1 MDSAK
6 PSKEI
11 AQEFDRAVSEN
22 LALLTHGI
30 SPASVI
36 AAFADWMVHLAISPG
51 KQNELL
57 LKALHQSTRLGV
69 HVLKNLNSACEPCI
83 QPLVQDK
90 RFRAPEWEQW
100 PYNLLYQSFLLNQQ
114 WWHNAT
120 TDVRGVTHHHEQY
133 VTFAVRQIL
142 DMFSPSNYF
151 LTNPEV
157 LNATMHSG
165 GDNLLRGA
173 QNRLDDG
180 IRLLTNS
187 PIPGTEKFRPG
198 KEVAITPGKVIFQN
212 QLIELIQYAPMT
224 DKVFS
229 SPVLIIPSWILKFYI
244 LDLSPGNSLVR
255 FLVELGHTVFMVSWK
270 NPDSADREL
279 SMDDYLKSGVMA
291 AINTVTEILPER
303 KIQAVGYC
311 LGGTLLAMAAA
322 MMARLGDDRLRSLT
336 LLASELDFTEPGE
349 LGLFIDESQLAFL
362 DALMARQG
370 YLDGKQMAGVFTI
383 LNSRDLMWSKME
395 HDYLLGKRQEITD
408 LMAWNTDITR
418 MPYRQHSEYLRKLY
432 LKNDLAEGR
441 YIVDNQPVIL
451 SDIRIPV
458 FSLATKRDTVSPWH
472 SVYKVHLL
480 IDAEVTFCLTTGGH
494 NVGIVNPPG
503 KGVSRGYQ
511 IRTRQTATPYID
523 PESWLTDTYFQE
535 GSWWPAWQSWLAKLD
550 DTKCLPPIVGTT
562 QHPALKEAP
571 GSYVFL
577 T

>member
-1 MDSAK
+1 MDINET
-6 PSKEI
+6 SKEVT
-11 AQEFDRAVSEN
+11 QDFDRAVSEKF
-22 LALLTHGI
+22 ALLTHGI

-36 AAFADWMVHLAISPG
+36 GAFADWAVHLAISPG

-57 LKALHQSTRLGV
+57 LKALHQSTRLSV
-69 HVLKNLNSACEPCI
+69 HVLKNLNSTCEPCI

-90 RFRAPEWEQW
+90 RFRAPEWEKW
-100 PYNLLYQSFLLNQQ
+100 PYNLLYQSFLLHQQ

-120 TDVRGVTHHHEQY
+120 TDVQGVTHHHEQY

-142 DMFSPSNYF
+142 DMFSPSNFF

-157 LNATMHSG
+157 LNTTLQTG
-165 GDNLLRGA
+165 GKNLLRGA
-173 QNRLDDG
+173 QNRLEDSL
-180 IRLLTNS
+180 RLLSNQ

-212 QLIELIQYAPMT
+212 HLIELIQYAPMT
-224 DKVFS
+224 ESVLS

-244 LDLSPGNSLVR
+244 LDLSPNNSLVR
-255 FLVELGHTVFMVSWK
+255 FLVERGHTVFMVSWK
-270 NPDSADREL
+270 NPDSNDRDL
-279 SMDDYLKSGVMA
+279 GMDDYLKSGVMA
-291 AINTVTEILPER
+291 AIDTVADILPER
-303 KIQAVGYC
+303 QIQAVGYC

-322 MMARLGDDRLRSLT
+322 RMARAGDARLRSLT

-362 DALMARQG
+362 DALMAKQG
-370 YLDGKQMAGVFTI
+370 YLDGKQMAGAFTI
-383 LNSRDLMWSKME
+383 LNSRDLMWSRME

-441 YIVDNQPVIL
+441 YIVDDQPVIL

-458 FSLATKRDTVSPWH
+458 FSLATRRDTVSPWH
-472 SVYKVHLL
+472 SVYKIHLL

-503 KGVSRGYQ
+503 DGVRRGYQ
-511 IRTRQTATPYID
+511 LRTRQTGSPYID
-523 PESWLTDTYFQE
+523 PDTWLADTDFHE
-535 GSWWPAWQSWLAKLD
+535 GSWWPAWQSWLAAFD
-550 DTKCLPPIVGTT
+550 DQKVAPPLSGNA
-562 QHPALKEAP
+562 QHPAISDAP

-577 T
+577 A